1 MCVTVAAQNPYLLN
15 AGTTAFHTGVS
26 VIAPIAERTVLPP
39 RTWDYMLWKDIF
51 VAPIVTNTTVRTIEF
66 PAGNN
71 WVDWWNMTI
80 VYSGNTTITYQTPL
94 EIFPVFFRQG
104 ALLPLQVNNSLA
116 GHGDEFSAEYMTLLA
131 AAPALSDRNN
141 QTLEPLLQHDHHHH
155 EQQGAGY
162 TAIREFRQ
170 VSQEVRYLT
179 TRNVESSTKSFTL
192 LASAHPRKLILLVRT
207 ADLSSQGLESAVDV
221 AKIVDVVDRLNDRP
235 LRQVHQWGAFSKGC
249 GWLLLCQSSQERAL
263 GQAVLGSLWRACRH
277 SLQGSGSQH
286 LVVQHTPSGARSLCA
301 LFESTCTHIA
311 WSRSRM
317 YQQQYTSCGS
327 VLRQ

>member
-249 GWLLLCQSSQERAL
+249 VAGCFFANPAKSELWLKPF
-263 GQAVLGSLWRACRH
+263 
-277 SLQGSGSQH
+277 SGLYGVHVDILSKAAE
-286 LVVQHTPSGARSLCA
+286 VGT
-301 LFESTCTHIA
+301 
-311 WSRSRM
+311 W
-317 YQQQYTSCGS
+317 
-327 VLRQ
+327 